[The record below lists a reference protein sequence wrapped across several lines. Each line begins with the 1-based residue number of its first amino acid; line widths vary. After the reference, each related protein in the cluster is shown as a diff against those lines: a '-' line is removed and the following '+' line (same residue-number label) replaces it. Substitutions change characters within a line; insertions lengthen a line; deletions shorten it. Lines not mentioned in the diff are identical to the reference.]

1 MDTNECVDV
10 VAVNNLPSPVVSLEA
25 WAKRRADFN
34 RFVNEQLKRGIDY
47 GVIPGVDKPTL
58 LKPGAEK
65 IMQLYGCAVE
75 LEVTRRD
82 LDTATGH
89 LSMEF
94 TAKAISLANGTL
106 VGMGVGS
113 CSTYESKYRYRYET
127 WKDKR
132 NAPAAGEGWE
142 QKTGKWGAYWAR
154 RTENRDL
161 ADQWNTVLKMGKKRA
176 MVDLALTISGASER
190 FTQDI
195 EDVVDA
201 EPDATPEAKPEP
213 ERAPRVNFAW
223 SDAPHG
229 DSTVGEAWLLKA
241 AQATSLTTD
250 QVRGYVGD
258 LHKYGSGEAAKS
270 ALMAAIEQA
279 QAEPRG

>member
-1 MDTNECVDV
+1 V
-10 VAVNNLPSPVVSLEA
+10 VVVNNNLPSPVVSLEV

-82 LDTATGH
+82 MDTATGH

-94 TAKAISLANGTL
+94 TAKAISLANGQL

-113 CSTYESKYRYRYET
+113 CSTYESKYRYRWET

-132 NAPAAGEGWE
+132 NAPPAGEGWE

-154 RTENRDL
+154 RIENRDL

-201 EPDATPEAKPEP
+201 EPEAAHEAKPEP
-213 ERAPRVNFAW
+213 EQAQHWSERPHNGQNTGAW
-223 SDAPHG
+223 WVTQAATKRSL
-229 DSTVGEAWLLKA
+229 STGQVANMVGA
-241 AQATSLTTD
+241 LTQYDTP
-250 QVRGYVGD
+250 
-258 LHKYGSGEAAKS
+258 EAAVA
-270 ALMAAIEQA
+270 ALEAALA
-279 QAEPRG
+279 KAVR